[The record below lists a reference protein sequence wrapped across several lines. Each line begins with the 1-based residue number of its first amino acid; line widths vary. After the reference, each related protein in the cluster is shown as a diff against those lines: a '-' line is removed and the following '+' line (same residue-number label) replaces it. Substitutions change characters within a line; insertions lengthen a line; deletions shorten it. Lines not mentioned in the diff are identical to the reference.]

1 MLRLSAEVVTVEPDG
16 RDAPTLSLV
25 GEKRRDPT
33 GTIDHDGPFR
43 RGNRPLDAVH
53 SEPTGLFF
61 PRKRASWPAI
71 WGKSVKNR
79 SSLARERL

>member
-1 MLRLSAEVVTVEPDG
+1 MLRLSAEVFTLELDG
-16 RDAPTLSLV
+16 RGAPTLSLV
-25 GEKRRDPT
+25 GGRRNPT

-53 SEPTGLFF
+53 SEATGLFF

-71 WGKSVKNR
+71 WGKSVKNS